1 MVLNN
6 YLEWKKTSDLTQEV
20 SRGEYVD
27 VQKVNAMFMPS
38 VQIVRCVGTV
48 DDVLKEKREAE
59 FENLLKKMKQNSV
72 DVEVEV
78 GKAISRTLTLKTP
91 KIEVTKIVEKKPD
104 ANEIVLVALEGK
116 SGEVL
121 RRLVDASIR
130 R

>member
-6 YLEWKKTSDLTQEV
+6 YFEWKKTFDLTQEV

-104 ANEIVLVALEGK
+104 ANEIVHLALQGM

-121 RRLVDASIR
+121 RRLMDASIR